1 MKIEVRR
8 LEGSV
13 DFDETWALQRELAGR
28 VTPDRGYLLL
38 LEHRP
43 VYTLGRNGNPDNLLD
58 PGDVPVRRV
67 DRGGD
72 VTWHGPGQLVGYP
85 LVDVRR
91 LGVRRFVRALE
102 DSITEALA
110 RFGVKAVRKDGCV
123 GTWAPGGKIASIG
136 LRVRR
141 GVTTHG
147 FAINV
152 CNDLEPFRRINPC
165 GVVDEAVTTL
175 EVELKRSVGVSD
187 VADHFNLLLPD
198 RVINFLCPRQ

>member
-8 LEGSV
+8 LGGLA
-13 DFDETWALQRELAGR
+13 DYDETWDLQRELAGS
-28 VTPDRGYLLL
+28 VTPNRGYLLL

-43 VYTLGRNGNPDNLLD
+43 VYTLGRNGNPGNILD
-58 PGDVPVRRV
+58 PGDVPIRRI

-91 LGVRRFVRALE
+91 LGVKRFVRALE

-110 RFGVKAVRKDGCV
+110 HFGVKAERRDCCV
-123 GTWAPGGKIASIG
+123 GAWAPGGKIASIG

-165 GVVDEAVTTL
+165 GVAGDAVTTL
-175 EVELKRSVGVSD
+175 EIELKRSVTVGE
-187 VADHFNLLLPD
+187 VADRFNLLLPD
-198 RVINFLCPRQ
+198 RVIHSC